1 MQPPALWAPD
11 LFPEGKAMGMALT
24 TQPV

>member
-24 TQPV
+24 THPV